1 MDGTFIRSKVN
12 FAADPISVR
21 FDGLAPKAITPETV
35 AFTKADKTTDHATF
49 KYSAIVIPQWIMAGT
64 FCISFKVNGNDYI
77 WTSTSDVNFVSGK
90 KHDLLL
96 LVGKDVV
103 QGGAISAKPW
113 GEGTT
118 GTTGSLET
126 D

>member
-1 MDGTFIRSKVN
+1 MDGTLIRSKVN
-12 FAADPISVR
+12 FAADPISVQ
-21 FDGLAPKAITPETV
+21 FDGMASKAITPETV

-49 KYSAIVIPQWIMAGT
+49 KYSAIVIPQRVYAGS
-64 FCISFKVNGNDYI
+64 FCISFKVDGTDYI
-77 WTSTSDVNFVSGK
+77 WTATDNALFESGK
-90 KHDLLL
+90 KYELHL

-113 GEGTT
+113 GEETIT
-118 GTTGSLET
+118 EKET